1 MLKTKIK
8 NEVKVTNIFETL
20 IKKKKYKYKV
30 VAKCLKKMQRKYFR
44 IKYFFK

>member
-20 IKKKKYKYKV
+20 IKKKKYKSKV
-30 VAKCLKKMQRKYFR
+30 VAKCLKKNAKKVF
-44 IKYFFK
+44 